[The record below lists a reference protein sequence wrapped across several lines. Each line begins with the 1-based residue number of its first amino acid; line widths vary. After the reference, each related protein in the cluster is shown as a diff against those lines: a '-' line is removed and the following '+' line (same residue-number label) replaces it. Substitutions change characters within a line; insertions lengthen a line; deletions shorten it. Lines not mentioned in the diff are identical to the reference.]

1 MRPLLST
8 AVFFL
13 MVAGIAGGCSDK
25 IEPGNTTLG
34 KGSAVTVPVMVA
46 EEKVQPQIYEA
57 VGTVSARVAAT
68 VSSKLMGTVLGVAVR
83 EGDRVNQGDLLVTL
97 DDRQVAA
104 QLAQAQ
110 AALAGARKGEAGALS
125 ARTAAAA
132 GAEQALLA
140 YRRSQA
146 LLKGEAIT
154 QADFEGAEARHRQAQ
169 AALKQ
174 AEAAVKAAQSNVR
187 QARAAVDAARVART
201 DAKVTAP
208 FEGRV
213 TAKLVDAGDLAA
225 PGKPLIVMERIGGYR
240 VDLEVPESYAHLIR
254 AGQPV
259 AVRVPAAGPAVL
271 EGTVEVVVPAANPR
285 SRTSV
290 VQVGVPTSETLRSG
304 MFARAAL
311 TVAERP
317 LMRIPVSAVVNKG
330 QLTGVFIVDEHDTA
344 RFRLIRTGRSADDQ
358 VDVISGLSPGTRI
371 VTSPPLQFANGSAVE
386 AEQ

>member
-1 MRPLLST
+1 MRFPLTT
-8 AVFFL
+8 AL
-13 MVAGIAGGCSDK
+13 LLCLAAGLAAGCSDK
-25 IEPGNTTLG
+25 IEPGTTAPE
-34 KGSAVTVPVMVA
+34 KGPAVTARVIVA
-46 EEKVQPQIYEA
+46 DEKVQPQIYEA

-68 VSSKLMGTVLGVAVR
+68 VSSKLMGTVLAVAVR
-83 EGDRVNQGDLLVTL
+83 EGDRVQKGDLLVTL

-140 YRRSQA
+140 YRRSQT

-174 AEAAVKAAQSNVR
+174 ADAAVKAAQSHVR

-330 QLTGVFIVDEHDTA
+330 QLTGVFIVDQDDTA
-344 RFRLIRTGRSADDQ
+344 RFRLIRTGRAAGDQ
-358 VDVISGLSPGTRI
+358 VDVISGLAPGTRL
-371 VTSPPLQFANGSAVE
+371 VAAPPLQLANGSAVE
-386 AEQ
+386 AEK